1 MADTSIRVSEELADE
16 LYQRKGR
23 GTSYEDFL
31 WGLLERVDKAE
42 ERGGGSDRSPADT
55 PGETS
60 SGEEEPRR
68 DENGGEGGLRAQIR
82 EELAGSGDRLEARVG
97 GVLAMYD
104 HLREYG
110 EAEKDELLDVV
121 DVDATGYESRAS
133 VWSNM
138 VKGKDT
144 LRALPGVEKPSTGR
158 SKWQYT
164 GGTRRDEPDR
174 GRGGLGVLNDE

>member
-1 MADTSIRVSEELADE
+1 MGSEPDAAIMADTSIRVSEELADE

-31 WGLLERVDKAE
+31 WGLLERVDKSE
-42 ERGGGSDRSPADT
+42 ERGGGSDRSPPDT
-55 PGETS
+55 PDEMTS
-60 SGEEEPRR
+60 AEEESRR
-68 DENGGEGGLRAQIR
+68 NENGEDGFRDQLR
-82 EELAGSGDRLEARVG
+82 EELAGSGDRLEARVD

-104 HLREYG
+104 YLRGHG
-110 EAEKDELLDVV
+110 EAEKDELLDAV

-144 LRALPGVEKPSTGR
+144 LRTLPGVEKPSTGR
-158 SKWQYT
+158 SKWRFT
-164 GGTRRDEPDR
+164 EADR
-174 GRGGLGVLNDE
+174 